1 MTSAN
6 KYVSVAFR
14 SRTTFVAVPESI
26 IFPFF
31 QMKLAPISSRC
42 ARMVSN
48 NFHRKS
54 NVRVCLCM
62 RKCVSTTIAINR
74 RFPFRLTA
82 VQFECT
88 EWRLLRVRLK
98 FDFRSR
104 YRCPTMSLPFSLIRP
119 HHDQQRQLFLPSFFF
134 SVVRRPRGHATH
146 FNLSLHYVTKSP
158 MRSRFRVRW
167 HEQCIYNT
175 RSMLWLTARMLTVG
189 TPHHV

>member
-104 YRCPTMSLPFSLIRP
+104 Y
-119 HHDQQRQLFLPSFFF
+119 
-134 SVVRRPRGHATH
+134 PRGHATH